1 MSKKAKLLTGVLSVA
16 AVLLVAFAYYYVVL
30 PPINIHAPGF
40 WIFVIVLAAVF
51 TGVVGLCS
59 MTMTEYY
66 KEWAG
71 RQWKQSKPE
80 FKSKKAER
88 FFYLCAVLTAALVVI
103 FLIGGVIIRRILE
116 DDMSIKKLQISE

>member
-51 TGVVGLCS
+51 TGVDRTLQYDNDRILQG
-59 MTMTEYY
+59 M
-66 KEWAG
+66 G
-71 RQWKQSKPE
+71 RQTVEAVKPG
-80 FKSKKAER
+80 
-88 FFYLCAVLTAALVVI
+88 I
-103 FLIGGVIIRRILE
+103 
-116 DDMSIKKLQISE
+116 

>member
-51 TGVVGLCS
+51 TGVVGL
-59 MTMTEYY
+59 
-66 KEWAG
+66 
-71 RQWKQSKPE
+71 
-80 FKSKKAER
+80 
-88 FFYLCAVLTAALVVI
+88 
-103 FLIGGVIIRRILE
+103 
-116 DDMSIKKLQISE
+116 

>member
-88 FFYLCAVLTAALVVI
+88 FFLFMCGTYSGTGCYFSNRRTAVI
-103 FLIGGVIIRRILE
+103 
-116 DDMSIKKLQISE
+116 

>member
-80 FKSKKAER
+80 FK
-88 FFYLCAVLTAALVVI
+88 
-103 FLIGGVIIRRILE
+103 IGIAHV
-116 DDMSIKKLQISE
+116 

>member
-1 MSKKAKLLTGVLSVA
+1 MA

-88 FFYLCAVLTAALVVI
+88 FSIYVRYLQRHWLLFSNRRTAVI
-103 FLIGGVIIRRILE
+103 
-116 DDMSIKKLQISE
+116 

>member
-51 TGVVGLCS
+51 TIVS
-59 MTMTEYY
+59 I
-66 KEWAG
+66 G
-71 RQWKQSKPE
+71 RINVEQSIAQE
-80 FKSKKAER
+80 S
-88 FFYLCAVLTAALVVI
+88 
-103 FLIGGVIIRRILE
+103 G
-116 DDMSIKKLQISE
+116 ISTLAPPRKGSCLLYTSNT